1 MDCLKVWQK
10 YNTKQKG
17 TVAVMPGRKF
27 VFTASNVFSFP
38 MGPLAFTAHLKYA
51 PINDT
56 TTTTKCGIYVILNTH
71 QNRAY
76 AIYLDELQKS
86 WLEQKEKNRIAGLKS
101 EIKDLSKEKK
111 GKEKEVKKINK
122 EIDKAEGDV
131 KKEESKINAN
141 KSELDKNKDKIS
153 ANENE
158 IKSIEK
164 EISDFDVKG
173 KNKDFEQIFI
183 ETIED
188 Q

>member
-56 TTTTKCGIYVILNTH
+56 TTKCGIYVILNTH
-71 QNRAY
+71 QNPAY